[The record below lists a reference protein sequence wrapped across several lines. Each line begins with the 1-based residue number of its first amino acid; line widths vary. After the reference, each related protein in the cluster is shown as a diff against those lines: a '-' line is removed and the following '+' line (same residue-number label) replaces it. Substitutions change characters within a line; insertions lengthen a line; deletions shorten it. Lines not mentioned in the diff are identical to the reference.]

1 MTHFTEEQERTPHCK
16 WTNPNKNQKRVGRG
30 RIGPE
35 SKTLASL
42 WLLMSAGETSALKGL
57 NNDLPMHD
65 EPGPR
70 LPQQLELK
78 SVVLWTSLG
87 VFDDLL
93 LYIGTELHAGCQ

>member
-1 MTHFTEEQERTPHCK
+1 MVCIITKRTFSLLLYYDCLQ
-16 WTNPNKNQKRVGRG
+16 NILNFRLG

-35 SKTLASL
+35 SKTLAPL
-42 WLLMSAGETSALKGL
+42 WLLMSAGKTLALKGL

-87 VFDDLL
+87 VFNDLL
-93 LYIGTELHAGCQ
+93 LYICTELHAGSQ